1 MEIIVGTQLSNV
13 AAQTT
18 LDIQGIVTSMKAS
31 GMSNSA
37 IKDTLMA
44 DLTGGGRLFGNY
56 RNQVKNTVKTGIG
69 MAGNNASRSTF
80 TKAGVDQFQWVSVG
94 DGKVCPDCEPRHG
107 EVEDLKYWELIG
119 LPQSGFS
126 VCQQNCRCQLVPE
139 SYKGE
144 NLDKPLIR
152 EKKKPLSVTDPKMA
166 GKHKTVADSISW
178 IKTNVGA
185 TSVSLS
191 GLDISTANRITKSF
205 KSRIDDGYKFT
216 YKKVDTYRSNS
227 GVIARSGT
235 ERLRFNL
242 KYTGDIKNY
251 EGFTASRAEL
261 SGHFPSGCKTFES
274 ILTHELG
281 HGLAIDDVYGVGNR
295 VRYGSDTGRALGK
308 LQSEYFRELTSL
320 NKSFQ
325 KKWVASGKSL
335 QELREY
341 KDSFN
346 SGRSVIKDGKSYW
359 VSTNRTKDYYK
370 EVYGNVFISD
380 YAKKAIHEW
389 VAEGFTMAINSP
401 DPSPYALKIRDLI
414 LGKYK

>member
-18 LDIQGIVTSMKAS
+18 LDIQGIVTSMQAS

-80 TKAGVDQFQWVSVG
+80 TKAGVEQFQWVSVG

-166 GKHKTVADSISW
+166 GKHKTVVDAQKWAEKNVASNKADFS
-178 IKTNVGA
+178 KL
-185 TSVSLS
+185 TSVRMANGINSEL
-191 GLDISTANRITKSF
+191 LDMKDKGYGIYDEIKPFSHRKF
-205 KSRIDDGYKFT
+205 KKGIM
-216 YKKVDTYRSNS
+216 
-227 GVIARSGT
+227 A
-235 ERLRFNL
+235 
-242 KYTGDIKNY
+242 
-251 EGFTASRAEL
+251 
-261 SGHFPSGCKTFES
+261 
-274 ILTHELG
+274 
-281 HGLAIDDVYGVGNR
+281 
-295 VRYGSDTGRALGK
+295 
-308 LQSEYFRELTSL
+308 
-320 NKSFQ
+320 
-325 KKWVASGKSL
+325 
-335 QELREY
+335 
-341 KDSFN
+341 
-346 SGRSVIKDGKSYW
+346 
-359 VSTNRTKDYYK
+359 STNRTFYYGDVANNYDK
-370 EVYGNVFISD
+370 FTDIIKKNQKSGFFIKSGNPIKQAIDHEFGHRLTTFHLSHSKGRNRALQRSLSNLKSKYSRGLTAINKKHGVDGIWLDKIPYKLKNGQKINLSNSEKSLWKGDRDNWFISRYSSQD
-380 YAKKAIHEW
+380 IDEFSAECFSMALNSDKISPIAKEFMDMLIR
-389 VAEGFTMAINSP
+389 EGIIDN
-401 DPSPYALKIRDLI
+401 Y
-414 LGKYK
+414 

>member
-80 TKAGVDQFQWVSVG
+80 TKAGVEQFQWVSVG

-152 EKKKPLSVTDPKMA
+152 EKKK
-166 GKHKTVADSISW
+166 
-178 IKTNVGA
+178 A
-185 TSVSLS
+185 TSIKNVNPSIATATNKGVSDTSRFFKKVGKIEVFSLEEK
-191 GLDISTANRITKSF
+191 NRI
-205 KSRIDDGYKFT
+205 R
-216 YKKVDTYRSNS
+216 R
-227 GVIARSGT
+227 GT
-235 ERLRFNL
+235 FSERGR
-242 KYTGDIKNY
+242 
-251 EGFTASRAEL
+251 
-261 SGHFPSGCKTFES
+261 TF
-274 ILTHELG
+274 
-281 HGLAIDDVYGVGNR
+281 A
-295 VRYGSDTGRALGK
+295 
-308 LQSEYFRELTSL
+308 
-320 NKSFQ
+320 
-325 KKWVASGKSL
+325 
-335 QELREY
+335 
-341 KDSFN
+341 
-346 SGRSVIKDGKSYW
+346 
-359 VSTNRTKDYYK
+359 
-370 EVYGNVFISD
+370 
-380 YAKKAIHEW
+380 
-389 VAEGFTMAINSP
+389 
-401 DPSPYALKIRDLI
+401 
-414 LGKYK
+414 